1 MNPLIR
7 LGVQK
12 RLDLDFCPFLQLQ
25 MGSFMRSN
33 SDFGKFL
40 YEQKPQSSP
49 ALLAL
54 YNYLRIYTDL
64 SAPFLPETI
73 TSFYTKALSF
83 EHWQNN
89 AIELS
94 QFTTNA
100 LFKFLRTDIN
110 AKAWANLRRPEDIQI
125 IKIKNPRDQLEII
138 KQYLYKSQ
146 PKLTAQ
152 IFHDKNNIAH
162 AVTVQPNGNIKVQ
175 TFDDY
180 AFIQNGEITPLVQDR
195 KLEYSKNLELLP
207 EQKHQIQISNFV
219 TAQFAIRNEMIVG
232 EYIRGYTL
240 QSFQKIELHGFHQDS
255 NILYAL
261 KKIERFFIDRSTEPL
276 YVELIEVLEQ
286 TIGFLKKGMNG
297 SIELG
302 KKAYIRGQNALE
314 NIFVDDKMLAVLLNE
329 IQSYLDAKDKTWN
342 QKISSDSINTS
353 LNLE

>member
-1 MNPLIR
+1 MR
-7 LGVQK
+7 L
-12 RLDLDFCPFLQLQ
+12 
-25 MGSFMRSN
+25 N
-33 SDFGKFL
+33 SDFGKFI
-40 YEQKPQSSP
+40 YEQRPQSNP

-54 YNYLRIYTDL
+54 YNYLRLYTDL
-64 SAPFLPETI
+64 SEPFLPETI
-73 TSFYTKALSF
+73 TKFYIKALSF

-100 LFKFLRTDIN
+100 LFKFLGTDIN
-110 AKAWANLRRPEDIQI
+110 AKAWANLRKPEDFQI
-125 IKIKNPRDQLEII
+125 IKIKNPRDQLEVI
-138 KQYLYKSQ
+138 KQFLYKSQ
-146 PKLTAQ
+146 PKTTSQ

-162 AVTVQPNGNIKVQ
+162 SVTVLSNGNIKVQ

-180 AFIQNGEITPLVQDR
+180 AFIQNGEIIPLVQDR
-195 KLEYSKNLELLP
+195 KLEYSKNLELI
-207 EQKHQIQISNFV
+207 KDHRHQIQISNFV
-219 TAQFAIRNEMIVG
+219 TANFKIQDDTIHGV
-232 EYIRGYTL
+232 YVRGYTL

-276 YVELIEVLEQ
+276 YIELVEVLEQ

-297 SIELG
+297 SHELG

-329 IQSYLDAKDKTWN
+329 IQSYLDAKDRTWN
-342 QKISSDSINTS
+342 QRISSDSTNTS
-353 LNLE
+353 LSLGSAPEEAPIS